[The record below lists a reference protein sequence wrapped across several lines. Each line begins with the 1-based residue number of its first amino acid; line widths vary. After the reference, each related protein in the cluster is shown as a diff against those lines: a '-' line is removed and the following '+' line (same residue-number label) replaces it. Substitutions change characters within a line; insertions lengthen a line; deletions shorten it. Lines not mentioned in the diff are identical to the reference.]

1 MSLNESTQKKPL
13 EQMSEVELYLLI
25 NTASYMQWRMNH
37 DAADGRIPNEGIDES
52 IKNLY
57 ELQHKAIT
65 QLKRFGLSPFL
76 KDKKTP
82 SDDYL
87 KWFHKWD
94 KYVKNLS
101 QDDYDKLEEQINN
114 GDASCIK
121 AG

>member
-1 MSLNESTQKKPL
+1 MSLNESAQKKPL

-25 NTASYMQWRMNH
+25 NTASYIQWRMNH

-57 ELQHKAIT
+57 QIQKNAMK
-65 QLKRFGLSPFL
+65 QLKRFDITPFT
-76 KDKKTP
+76 KNGKTS
-82 SDDYL
+82 SDAY
-87 KWFHKWD
+87 KQWFHKWD